1 MSLPLPERPR
11 IVLRHETIWLA
22 LILGLSAVAAF
33 TLLVVPLSLNPQ
45 SVPLAVGQVSPQDLQ
60 APRSLTFESALLT
73 ERARQDAERAVPLVY
88 SPPDPAIARQQLD
101 KLRAALQY
109 ITQVRQDEFATPAQ
123 KQADLAAMKDLTLPA
138 ASIESLLALSNPRW
152 EAVQQESLSV
162 LEQVMRSPIR
172 AGDLDGVIRNIP
184 ALVSLNLTEEQ
195 ARLTA
200 QLASAFVVPNS
211 VYSAQL
217 TDEARQSAR
226 DAVAPVERRFVAGE
240 MVVQRGQVITETD
253 IEALEALGLIQ
264 NEVRL
269 NDYIG
274 AGAVVTL
281 MAAFVAIFSK
291 RRGVFK
297 FSNLRMILLVA
308 LLFLLFLLA
317 ARVVIPNRTVIPYL
331 FPIPAFGLLVSLLVG
346 SEISMVLSFI
356 LSVLAA
362 YGLPNSLDLTLYYAL
377 TSWCGLLVLGPGRRL
392 GVFFRAA
399 GAIALAGSAIVAAYR
414 LPFNDLDLI
423 GLATLV
429 GAAMV
434 NGLASA
440 GITLLL
446 QHILAQQLGLTTAL
460 QLLDLARP
468 DTPLLQFF
476 LRNAPGTYQHS
487 LQVSNLAEQAAEAI
501 GADTLLVRVG
511 ALYHDVGKANNPAF
525 FIENQIPGSINT
537 HDDITPE
544 EASAIVVRHVTDGVQ
559 MAKKYRLPD
568 RIQDFI
574 LEHHGTLITRYQY
587 NKAVERAGGDKSKVD
602 IEKFRYPGPAPRS
615 RETAL
620 LMFADGVEARARA
633 ERPKDE
639 DELRRLVR
647 SVIDT
652 CQREGQ
658 LDDTRLT
665 LRDLH
670 LITEAFVTALR
681 GIYHP
686 RIEYPKLQD
695 RAESATHP
703 TEKKKQP

>member
-1 MSLPLPERPR
+1 MNHSPPERPALLLR
-11 IVLRHETIWLA
+11 QEIVW
-22 LILGLSAVAAF
+22 LILVVGLSAAAAF
-33 TLLVVPLSLNPQ
+33 ALLVIPLSLNSQ
-45 SVPLAVGQVSPQDLQ
+45 TLPLAVGQVSPQDLQ
-60 APRSLTFESALLT
+60 APRSIVFESAVLT
-73 ERARQDAERAVPLVY
+73 ERARQDAERAVPPVY
-88 SPPDPAIARQQLD
+88 TPPDPAIARQQLD
-101 KLRAALQY
+101 KLRTALQY

-123 KQADLAAMKDLTLPA
+123 KQADLAAMQDLSLPS
-138 ASIESLLALSNPRW
+138 ASVEALLALSPARW
-152 EAVQQESLSV
+152 DAVQQESLSV
-162 LEQVMRSPIR
+162 LEQVMRAPIR
-172 AGDLDGVIRNIP
+172 PGDLDGVKRNIP

-195 ARLTA
+195 ARLVSL
-200 QLASAFVVPNS
+200 LAAAFVVPNS
-211 VYSAQL
+211 FYSDQL
-217 TDEARQSAR
+217 TQEARQ
-226 DAVAPVERRFVAGE
+226 AVRETITPVERKFVAGE
-240 MVVQRGQVITETD
+240 MVVQRGQVISETD
-253 IEALEALGLIQ
+253 LEALEALGLIQ
-264 NEVRL
+264 NDTRPT
-269 NDYIG
+269 DYIG
-274 AGAVVTL
+274 AAAIVAI
-281 MAAFVAIFSK
+281 MAALVVIFSV
-291 RRGVFK
+291 RRSLFNLA
-297 FSNLRMILLVA
+297 NLRMTLLIV

-317 ARVVIPNRTVIPYL
+317 ARVIIPNRTVIPYL
-331 FPIPAFGLLVSLLVG
+331 FPLPAFGLLMSLLIG
-346 SEISMVLSFI
+346 SEVSMVLSLV

-399 GAIALAGSAIVAAYR
+399 GAIALAGAAIVTAYR

-423 GLATLV
+423 GLATLI

-440 GITLLL
+440 GITLIL

-468 DTPLLQFF
+468 DSPLLQFF

-511 ALYHDVGKANNPAF
+511 ALYHDIGKALNPAF

-537 HDDITPE
+537 HDDLPPE
-544 EASAIVVRHVTDGVQ
+544 ESSAIVVRHVTDGVQ
-559 MAKKYRLPD
+559 MAKKYHLPD
-568 RIQDFI
+568 RIRDFI

-587 NKAVERAGGDKSKVD
+587 NRAVERAGGDKFKVD
-602 IEKFRYPGPAPRS
+602 PEKFRYPGPPPRS
-615 RETAL
+615 RETAI
-620 LMFADGVEARARA
+620 LMLADGVEARARA
-633 ERPKDE
+633 EHPKDE
-639 DELRRLVR
+639 EELRKLIR
-647 SVIDT
+647 SVIDF

-686 RIEYPKLQD
+686 RIEYPKLQE
-695 RAESATHP
+695 RTQPLEN
-703 TEKKKQP
+703 KQP

>member
-1 MSLPLPERPR
+1 MENPLTKRAGMFVRSPN
-11 IVLRHETIWLA
+11 LWLG
-22 LILGLSAVAAF
+22 LILSLGGVAAF
-33 TLLVVPLSLNPQ
+33 ALLVVPLSLNPQ
-45 SVPLAVGQVSPQDLQ
+45 VLPLAVGQVSPQDLQ
-60 APRSLTFESALLT
+60 SPRSLTFESSLLT
-73 ERARQDAERAVPLVY
+73 ERAREDAERAVPLSF
-88 SPPDPAIARQQLD
+88 SPPDPAIARLQLD
-101 KLRAALQY
+101 KLRAALQF
-109 ITQVRQDEFATPAQ
+109 ISQVRQDEFATLAQ
-123 KQADLAAMKDLTLPA
+123 KQSDLAALQDLNLPA
-138 ASIESLLALSNPRW
+138 SSVEALLALSNTRW
-152 EAVQQESLSV
+152 DAVQQESLSV
-162 LEQVMRSPIR
+162 LEQVMRAPIR
-172 AGDLDGVIRNIP
+172 PADTESVTRNIP

-195 ARLTA
+195 ARLTS
-200 QLASAFVVPNS
+200 QLSSAFVAPNS
-211 VYSAQL
+211 YYSEQL
-217 TDEARQSAR
+217 TEAAR
-226 DAVAPVERRFVAGE
+226 LAARESVTPVQRKFIAGE
-240 MVVQRGQVITETD
+240 TVVQRGQVITEID
-253 IEALEALGLIQ
+253 LEALTELGLIQ
-264 NEVRL
+264 NEMRI
-269 NDYIG
+269 NDYVG
-274 AGAVVTL
+274 SAAVVVS
-281 MAAFVAIFSK
+281 MMAFVAIFSI
-291 RRGVFK
+291 RRRTFTL
-297 FSNLRMILLVA
+297 SNLRMILLVV

-346 SEISMVLSFI
+346 SEISMVLSLV

-362 YGLPNSLDLTLYYAL
+362 YGFPNSLDLTLYYAL
-377 TSWCGLLVLGPGRRL
+377 TSWWGLLALGPGRRL

-399 GAIALAGSAIVAAYR
+399 GAIAVAGTAIVTAYR

-423 GLATLV
+423 GLATLA

-468 DTPLLQFF
+468 DTPLLQYF

-501 GADTLLVRVG
+501 GADMLLVRVG
-511 ALYHDVGKANNPAF
+511 ALYHDVGKALNPAF

-537 HDDITPE
+537 HDDIPPE
-544 EASAIVVRHVTDGVQ
+544 ESSAIVVRHVTDGVQ
-559 MAKKYRLPD
+559 VAKKYHLPE
-568 RIQDFI
+568 RIRDFI

-587 NKAVERAGGDKSKVD
+587 NRAVERAGGDKSKVD
-602 IEKFRYPGPAPRS
+602 PEQFRYPGPPPRS
-615 RETAL
+615 RETAI

-639 DELRRLVR
+639 EELRKLIRT
-647 SVIDT
+647 VIDF

-695 RAESATHP
+695 RAKSATQP
-703 TEKKKQP
+703 AEKKRKP